1 VCKVAEGTGKEKE
14 AFVSYDFKLR
24 HKLGGSLRESA
35 TKLNS
40 GRSVKLASPCVV
52 GGVDIAHAWP
62 IGLDDCHLSASAPL
76 AWHR

>member
-1 VCKVAEGTGKEKE
+1 VAEGTGKEKE

-35 TKLNS
+35 TKLNL
-40 GRSVKLASPCVV
+40 GRSVASPCVV
-52 GGVDIAHAWP
+52 GGVDIALAWP

>member
-1 VCKVAEGTGKEKE
+1 VAEGTGKEKE
-14 AFVSYDFKLR
+14 AFVSYDIKLR
-24 HKLGGSLRESA
+24 HKLGGSLREFGDERKHGPLCETGKS
-35 TKLNS
+35 
-40 GRSVKLASPCVV
+40 CVV

>member
-40 GRSVKLASPCVV
+40 GRSVKLASVPASSEASTSLTP
-52 GGVDIAHAWP
+52 G
-62 IGLDDCHLSASAPL
+62 LSAWTTVISARLRP
-76 AWHR
+76 

>member
-1 VCKVAEGTGKEKE
+1 VAEGTGKEKE

-40 GRSVKLASPCVV
+40 GRSVKLASSS
-52 GGVDIAHAWP
+52 
-62 IGLDDCHLSASAPL
+62 L
-76 AWHR
+76 

>member
-40 GRSVKLASPCVV
+40 GRSVKLASPASSEASTSLTP
-52 GGVDIAHAWP
+52 G
-62 IGLDDCHLSASAPL
+62 LSAWTTVISARLRP
-76 AWHR
+76 

>member
-1 VCKVAEGTGKEKE
+1 MCKVAEGTGKEKE

-40 GRSVKLASPCVV
+40 GRSVKL
-52 GGVDIAHAWP
+52 DLHAWCEF
-62 IGLDDCHLSASAPL
+62 GKCVLVCCE
-76 AWHR
+76 